1 MTGAILGAALTVA
14 LAGPASA
21 ADKETRQMMA
31 DIRILQEQSQQL
43 QNLIAS
49 LTEAVKAVNARIDEQ
64 TNANRKAFADQKL
77 VVDNLSNDVRVVREK
92 VDDNNVRV
100 GSLSQELDALRQ
112 SVTALT
118 AMRPPAP
125 PDGTDPNAAGS
136 TDPNAALPAPALTGA
151 AAVGASPQKLL
162 DSALADYYAGQ
173 YDLAILGFESYVKT
187 FPQSPQASFAQLHVG
202 NSEMQLGKYEPAVA
216 AFDTVI
222 RNYPQSNEVPDAY
235 VRKGT
240 ALKTLRRTDEA
251 RAAFDFVIKNYPDS
265 VAATVAQQRLQELL
279 TQKP

>member
-1 MTGAILGAALTVA
+1 
-14 LAGPASA
+14 
-21 ADKETRQMMA
+21 
-31 DIRILQEQSQQL
+31 
-43 QNLIAS
+43 
-49 LTEAVKAVNARIDEQ
+49 
-64 TNANRKAFADQKL
+64 
-77 VVDNLSNDVRVVREK
+77 
-92 VDDNNVRV
+92 
-100 GSLSQELDALRQ
+100 
-112 SVTALT
+112 
-118 AMRPPAP
+118 
-125 PDGTDPNAAGS
+125 
-136 TDPNAALPAPALTGA
+136 
-151 AAVGASPQKLL
+151 
-162 DSALADYYAGQ
+162 
-173 YDLAILGFESYVKT
+173 VKT